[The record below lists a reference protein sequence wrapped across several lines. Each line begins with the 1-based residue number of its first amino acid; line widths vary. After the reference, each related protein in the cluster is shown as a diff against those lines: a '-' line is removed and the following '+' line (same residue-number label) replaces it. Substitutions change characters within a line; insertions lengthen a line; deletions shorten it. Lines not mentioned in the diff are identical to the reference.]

1 MKILTICNNL
11 DIGNHGGGAEAFA
24 AELSMSLKQ
33 LGDDVVVALL
43 TRYHSNAEEEWIEKL
58 AKDGVSV
65 EFLNST
71 SSKNIFRS
79 LFNAYKL
86 CKSQSIELVHSHSQV
101 GSIIACA
108 IKIMHTSKFIV
119 RTAHVSVEWGE
130 GFVRAIFRS
139 IFNKLTFPILFDAQV
154 SVNQAMTEKMQRYP
168 GFLLG
173 KKKLITIHTG
183 LSQEKISLAEK
194 TRTPYDERRMNKPIL
209 ISIGRLSKEKGF
221 SDLIS
226 VLPEII
232 KYNPAT
238 ELWLVGAGDQLDNL
252 KEMIKRV
259 GVEDHV
265 IFWGQQKNVFQFLCQ
280 STIFI
285 LPSRREGFPLAVIE
299 SMFCGLPIISYD
311 ISGISNL
318 IIDGYNGWLVE
329 PKNEQLLLKTIK
341 EKLNDKNELLRISKN
356 NLESCSK
363 FTMLFAARK
372 YRDLYL
378 SL

>member
-24 AELSMSLKQ
+24 AELSLSLRQ

-43 TRYHSNAEEEWIEKL
+43 TRYHSNAEEEWVEKL
-58 AKDGVSV
+58 SKGGVSV

-71 SSKNIFRS
+71 PFKNIFRS
-79 LFNAYKL
+79 FFNAYKL

-101 GSIIACA
+101 GSIIACG
-108 IKIMHTSKFIV
+108 IKIMQASKYIV

-130 GFVRAIFRS
+130 GFIRAIFRT
-139 IFNKLTFPILFDAQV
+139 IFTKLTFPILFDAQV
-154 SVNQAMTEKMQRYP
+154 SVNQTMTEKMQRYP
-168 GFLLG
+168 GFFLG
-173 KKKLITIHTG
+173 KRKLITIHTG

-194 TRTPYDERRMNKPIL
+194 TRTPYDEQRTNNPIL
-209 ISIGRLSKEKGF
+209 ISVGRLSKEKGF

-232 KYNPAT
+232 KCNPAT
-238 ELWLVGAGDQLDNL
+238 KLWLVGAGDQLENL
-252 KEMIKRV
+252 QEMSKRF
-259 GVEDHV
+259 GVADHV
-265 IFWGQQKNVFQFLCQ
+265 VFWGQQKNIFQFLSK

-285 LPSRREGFPLAVIE
+285 LSSRREGFPLAVIE
-299 SMFCGLPIISYD
+299 SMFCGIPIISYN

-329 PKNEQLLLKTIK
+329 PKNEQQLLMTIK
-341 EKLNDKNELLRISKN
+341 EKLNDKKELLRISKN
-356 NLESCSK
+356 NLESCSE
-363 FTMLFAARK
+363 FTMIFAARK
-372 YRDLYL
+372 YRDLYQ